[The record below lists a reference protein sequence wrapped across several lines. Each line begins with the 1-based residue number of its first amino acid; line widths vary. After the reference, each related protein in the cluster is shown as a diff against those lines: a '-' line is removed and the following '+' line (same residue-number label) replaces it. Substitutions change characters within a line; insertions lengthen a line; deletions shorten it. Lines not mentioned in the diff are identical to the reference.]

1 MDTTTSPKVLI
12 LQEARQQFFS
22 HGYSKVI
29 MADLAKQLG
38 MSKKTLYQYFRGKE
52 ELLHAVMRE
61 FLDALQ
67 LEVEQLLRED
77 EQDYARKADEL
88 FHTVGQRFAQIN
100 GQLLTDV
107 RKQAPKTWQLLQDYR
122 TEAAFIRFRALL
134 EEGKRKGHIR
144 QDANLT
150 LAVLLY
156 ASALEKIL
164 DPEYIRQV
172 PQELMQEL
180 TYTPSVVYEGLASI
194 IFHGVLKKQ

>member
-1 MDTTTSPKVLI
+1 MDGSIKDTIVKT
-12 LQEARQQFFS
+12 AREQFFS
-22 HGYSKVI
+22 FGYSKVL
-29 MADLAKQLG
+29 MADLARQLG

-52 ELLHAVMRE
+52 ELLHAVMKR

-67 LEVEQLLRED
+67 QEVEQLLQQD
-77 EQDYARKADEL
+77 EADFVRKADQV

-100 GQLLTDV
+100 GQLLTDI

-122 TEAAFIRFRALL
+122 TEAAFTRFRSLL
-134 EEGKRKGHIR
+134 EEGKRKGSIR

-164 DPEYIRQV
+164 DPAYIRQV
-172 PQELMQEL
+172 PEELMQEL

-194 IFHGVLKKQ
+194 IFHGVLQKP